1 MQFATAQRESRFFSL
16 LVVRLITMDYSALVN
31 VTDADGKS
39 IFAGK
44 SATGF
49 SNAEEIMLDGVKVRV
64 SDSIGFIQI

>member
-1 MQFATAQRESRFFSL
+1 
-16 LVVRLITMDYSALVN
+16 MDYSALVN